1 MNIITNDILI
11 ENITRFRG
19 GQLFN
24 QTGSST
30 TPMSPCIVLF
40 NNEQVKAGFVNPSH
54 SNIDFNKAVMVLAL
68 GIPGG
73 AAGQAINQ
81 APNNESVT
89 AYAKPFLYWPK
100 PKKDIKGE
108 LPLTADKSYT
118 PDPEGFPAVN
128 ISFDPSASYL
138 VYVGSVLYTNTF
150 NAQGIT
156 IDWIPFVKPGDELTP
171 VLYKN
176 IWYRLTSDKAY
187 ALTNGFTLLFVQRRF
202 YSDTDKDVN
211 GNGISDI
218 PDSIVFNTYALITAP
233 RGVIGGLDDSSL
245 SGYVPNG
252 SGDESTT
259 TLKNKSLIVA
269 YDSLP
274 IPVATTTELS
284 SGLLFTYV
292 LAL

>member
-54 SNIDFNKAVMVLAL
+54 SNIDFTKAVMVLAL

-73 AAGQAINQ
+73 GAGQAINQ

-100 PKKDIKGE
+100 KDIE
-108 LPLTADKSYT
+108 TDLPLTADIFYT

-128 ISFDPSASYL
+128 ISFNPSASYL
-138 VYVGSVLYTNTF
+138 IYVGSVLYTNTF

-156 IDWIPFVKPGDELTP
+156 SGWSPFSKPGDELTP

-202 YSDTDKDVN
+202 YSDTDKDVDVNGN
-211 GNGISDI
+211 GNGISNI

-233 RGVIGGLDDSSL
+233 YGGLGVGNK

-252 SGDESTT
+252 SGDKSTTT
-259 TLKNKSLIVA
+259 TLKNNSIIVA